1 MYLNKNKNNI
11 IALVQLFI
19 VNDITFY
26 SPFKGSPTLD
36 LNYQNYQVFMIVC
49 ILPQES
55 KDRLIHEIVLPIAA
69 PFY

>member
-49 ILPQES
+49 ILSQE
-55 KDRLIHEIVLPIAA
+55 K
-69 PFY
+69 

>member
-1 MYLNKNKNNI
+1 MRSHVCCLHGLNSAIMYLNKNKNNI

-19 VNDITFY
+19 VDDITFY

-49 ILPQES
+49 IWPQE
-55 KDRLIHEIVLPIAA
+55 K
-69 PFY
+69 

>member
-1 MYLNKNKNNI
+1 MRLHVRCLYGLNSAIMYLNKNKNNI

-49 ILPQES
+49 ILPQE
-55 KDRLIHEIVLPIAA
+55 K
-69 PFY
+69 

>member
-1 MYLNKNKNNI
+1 MRLHVCCLYGLNSAEMYLNKNKNNI

-49 ILPQES
+49 ILPQE
-55 KDRLIHEIVLPIAA
+55 K
-69 PFY
+69 

>member
-1 MYLNKNKNNI
+1 MRLHVCCLYGLNSAIMYLNKNKNNI

-19 VNDITFY
+19 VADITFY

-49 ILPQES
+49 ILPQE
-55 KDRLIHEIVLPIAA
+55 K
-69 PFY
+69 

>member
-1 MYLNKNKNNI
+1 MRLHVCCLHGLNSAIMYLNKNKNNI

-19 VNDITFY
+19 VDDITFY

-49 ILPQES
+49 ILPQE
-55 KDRLIHEIVLPIAA
+55 K
-69 PFY
+69 